1 VSIAVATGIAEPHLI
16 TTPTESALVPNSLL
30 QPYTDMLGK
39 QQTSGR
45 FTEPALRPMPAT
57 NVTAQLIRVYDGKI
71 QGLHMLPN
79 LGPTGFHSPWVGH

>member
-1 VSIAVATGIAEPHLI
+1 
-16 TTPTESALVPNSLL
+16 
-30 QPYTDMLGK
+30 MLGK